1 MRHTT
6 RLRVLPLTFFLVMTE
21 LGVAGSM
28 RPWRTFFKRA
38 TSLLMHMGSEVH
50 VLILGSLYLT
60 AKVLAK
66 ALVVETTGCRR
77 IEHIHDGISDKK
89 HEYSQGDQHETTQI
103 GDTTF
108 REQVGTRYA
117 AFFLVGVWV
126 V

>member
-6 RLRVLPLTFFLVMTE
+6 RLRVLPLTDFLVMTE

-28 RPWRTFFKRA
+28 RPWRTFFRRA
-38 TSLLMHMGSEVH
+38 TSLLMHMGSLVH

-60 AKVLAK
+60 ANVLARV
-66 ALVVETTGCRR
+66 LVTETTGCGRT
-77 IEHIHDGISDKK
+77 EHIHDGISDKE
-89 HEYSQGDQHETTQI
+89 HEDSQGDQHETTQI

-108 REQVGTRYA
+108 REQVGTGYA

>member
-6 RLRVLPLTFFLVMTE
+6 RLRVLPLTLFLVITE

-38 TSLLMHMGSEVH
+38 TSLLMHMGSLVH

-60 AKVLAK
+60 ANVLAQ
-66 ALVVETTGCRR
+66 ALVMEKSGCGRTG
-77 IEHIHDGISDKK
+77 HIHDGISDEK
-89 HEYSQGDQHETTQI
+89 HEYTQGDEHETTQV

-108 REQVGTRYA
+108 REQVGTGYA
-117 AFFLVGVWV
+117 AFFLVGIWV
-126 V
+126 M